1 MNTTVK
7 NVTKILSGLLLVASI
22 DFAVAESM
30 EEGKKHKKLDFSPII
45 EQMQLSDE
53 QKEQFTAT
61 LEKHRAERKERKQAN
76 KQMRDETHTKR
87 KAEMAEVLTPEQLEM
102 FHAFMK
108 ENRPKKRS
116 QKS

>member
-7 NVTKILSGLLLVASI
+7 NVTKIFGGLLLVASI
-22 DFAVAESM
+22 DFAVAEKKQ
-30 EEGKKHKKLDFSPII
+30 EGKNHKKLDFAPII
-45 EQMQLSDE
+45 EQMQLSDK
-53 QKEQFTAT
+53 QTEQFTAT
-61 LEKHRAERKERKQAN
+61 LEKHRTERQERKQVN

-102 FHAFMK
+102 FHTFMK
-108 ENRPKKRS
+108 ENRPKKRP